1 MFMGGT
7 LHRWTPPHASAKAG
21 PVTDPAPYLSGIR
34 VLDFTQYLAGPSC
47 TRLLA
52 ELGADVIKVEQPPHG
67 DPMRAQAP
75 RRNRRSGSFIQQNR
89 GKRSLCVDLSQPDG
103 VALVYRLVPQVD
115 LVVENFTPGVMAR
128 RGLGYEDLSR
138 VNPGLIMASVSGF
151 GQTGAMASRS
161 SFDFI
166 AQAYSGI
173 MHMTGEA
180 DGPPL
185 FVGAGMG
192 DTNAGVHAFAGIGFA
207 LFNRERT
214 GRGVHIDI
222 SMIDALFHFQEQ
234 AVQAASLTNG
244 EFSPRRQGRHYQPL
258 APAGSYQGPQ
268 GWIVLLCSVNQID
281 NLWAALGRPELAKDE
296 RFADNDARVANR
308 DELTAIIETWMAG
321 FDSDA
326 AVLAALEAHRVPCGP
341 VLNPADA
348 ANHPYFTE
356 RGAVREIHD
365 PVAGSFLVPGF
376 PIRYS
381 DSPGDLELVAP
392 NLGEHNAEVLTE
404 MLGFSPEET
413 AELEVQGVLGYKD
426 R

>member
-1 MFMGGT
+1 MT
-7 LHRWTPPHASAKAG
+7 ET
-21 PVTDPAPYLSGIR
+21 APYLEGIR
-34 VLDFTQYLAGPSC
+34 VLDFTQYLAGPAS

-67 DPMRAQAP
+67 DPLRAQGP

-89 GKRSLCVDLSQPDG
+89 GKRSICVDLSQPAG
-103 VALVYRLVPQVD
+103 VELVRQLVPRVD
-115 LVVENFTPGVMAR
+115 IVVENFTPGVMER
-128 RGLGYEDLSR
+128 RGLGYAELSR
-138 VNPGLIMASVSGF
+138 LNPRLIMASVSGF
-151 GQTGAMASRS
+151 GQTGHNANRP

-173 MHMTGEA
+173 MHMTGDPE
-180 DGPPL
+180 GPPM
-185 FVGAGMG
+185 FVGAGLG

-207 LFNRERT
+207 LYNRERT

-234 AVQAASLTNG
+234 AVQAASITDGAFEPL
-244 EFSPRRQGRHYQPL
+244 RQGRYYQPV
-258 APAGSYQGPQ
+258 APAGSFRGPE

-281 NLWAALGRPELAKDE
+281 NLWSALGRPELAADE
-296 RFADNDARVANR
+296 RFATNETRITHR
-308 DELTAIIETWMAG
+308 DELTAIIEAWMAT
-321 FDSDA
+321 FATDA
-326 AVLAALEAHRVPCGP
+326 EVLAALEAHRVPCGP

-348 ANHPYFTE
+348 ADHPYFVE
-356 RGAVREIHD
+356 RGAVRRIDD

-381 DSPGDLELVAP
+381 EPPAERDLVAP
-392 NLGEHNAEVLTE
+392 GLGQHNAEIL
-404 MLGFSPEET
+404 
-413 AELEVQGVLGYKD
+413 AELLGLDATAAADLEARGVLVSKD

>member
-1 MFMGGT
+1 MT
-7 LHRWTPPHASAKAG
+7 SAK
-21 PVTDPAPYLSGIR
+21 PYLQGIK
-34 VLDFTQYLAGPSC
+34 VLDFTQYLAGPAS

-89 GKRSLCVDLSQPDG
+89 GKRSICVDLSPPEG
-103 VALVYRLVPQVD
+103 IALVRQLVPQVD
-115 LVVENFTPGVMAR
+115 IVVENFTPGVMAR
-128 RGLGYEDLSR
+128 RALGYDELSKL
-138 VNPGLIMASVSGF
+138 NPKLIMASVSGF
-151 GQTGAMASRS
+151 GQTGEMSSRS

-173 MHMTGEA
+173 MHMTGDP
-180 DGPPL
+180 DGPPM

-234 AVQAASLTNG
+234 AVQAASLTDG
-244 EFSPRRQGRHYQPL
+244 GFEPMRQGRHYQPL
-258 APAGSYQGPQ
+258 APAGSFRGPQ
-268 GWIVLLCSVNQID
+268 GWIVLLCTVNQID
-281 NLWAALGRPELAKDE
+281 NLWQALGRPELAKDE
-296 RFADNDARVANR
+296 RFANNDLRLANR
-308 DELTAIIETWMAG
+308 DELVAVIEEWMAG
-321 FDSDA
+321 FDTDA
-326 AVLAALEAHRVPCGP
+326 DVLAALEAARVPCGP

-348 ANHPYFTE
+348 ANHQYFIE
-356 RGAVREIHD
+356 RGAVRRIED

-381 DSPGDLELVAP
+381 DSDGDLDLVAP
-392 NLGEHNAEVLTE
+392 NLGEHNAEVLGELLGYSPQQTE
-404 MLGFSPEET
+404 D
-413 AELEVQGVLGYKD
+413 LESSGVLGFKD